1 MGRKKSNAGQALGL
15 ITDFILGVRKALQ
28 ERGGNEANLDNL
40 REPALHQIIAAY
52 LVGLP
57 VTVGPIGTVV
67 ESDSGPAL
75 QFLDRTIHIGI
86 NPKLSTDQLIA
97 IGGFYDND
105 SRDIMHRLHDVT
117 EPCDRSVMVHLLHYN
132 IPMSSSSV
140 LFDMERQ
147 GLRPAT
153 FLELVWIGIQH
164 STLDHQVAALGSVAG
179 VHDEQRVASL
189 IGRKRRL
196 QLSWMDRPWSMACR
210 FAAVPK

>member
-1 MGRKKSNAGQALGL
+1 MAKKTTSSGQALGL
-15 ITDFILGVRKALQ
+15 ITDFIVGLRAALRSQ
-28 ERGGNEANLDNL
+28 GGTDVDLEKL
-40 REPALHQIIAAY
+40 RVPALHQIIAAY
-52 LVGLP
+52 LVGMP
-57 VTVGPIGTVV
+57 VTIGTAVKN
-67 ESDSGPAL
+67 DAMKAL
-75 QFLDRTIHIGI
+75 EFVDQSMQVTID
-86 NPKLSTDQLIA
+86 PTWSTDQLIA

-105 SRDIMHRLHDVT
+105 SRDIIDRFHDVT
-117 EPCDRSVMVHLLHYN
+117 KPCDRSVMVHLLHYN

-164 STLDHQVAALGSVAG
+164 STLDHQIAALGSVAG

-196 QLSWMDRPWSMACR
+196 QLSWMDHQWSMACR
-210 FAAVPK
+210 FAAVGK